1 MCLAIPAK
9 VLEILD
15 KNTGR
20 VDYGGVKREVQLDFV
35 DAKVGDYVLIH
46 AGFAIEVMDEK
57 SAMENLR
64 EVNNLVNAQN
74 E

>member
-1 MCLAIPAK
+1 MCLALPAK
-9 VLEILD
+9 VLEILTENRA
-15 KNTGR
+15 K
-20 VDYGGVKREVQLDFV
+20 VDYGGVKREVQIDFV